1 MAPKNFLNNL
11 TIPSP
16 CTADWNSMVGN
27 DQVRFCE
34 HCSLDVHNISLL
46 TRRQAESKGALE
58 TIAKVEKKQ

>member
-1 MAPKNFLNNL
+1 MASKNFLNNL

-58 TIAKVEKKQ
+58 TIAKVEKEQ